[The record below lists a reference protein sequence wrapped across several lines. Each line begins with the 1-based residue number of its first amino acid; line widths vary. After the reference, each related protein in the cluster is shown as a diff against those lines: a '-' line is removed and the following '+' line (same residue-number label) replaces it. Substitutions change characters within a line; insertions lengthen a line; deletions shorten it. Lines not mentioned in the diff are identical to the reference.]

1 MEKEP
6 TPEQQAFLRE
16 ADRIAHQSKKAQA
29 RWLQELE
36 GRLSQHPNRKA
47 ILKAVK
53 KYLLAQKQKADA
65 TARLSHVEDQLAAK
79 IIEEFEG
86 LIQSK
91 FSFPGDERARLKYLA
106 KLTTLGHLIP
116 DVKER
121 LARPDAQEYLE
132 QILKDYLK

>member
-16 ADRIAHQSKKAQA
+16 ADRLAHQSKKTQA

-36 GRLSQHPNRKA
+36 TRLSQQLNRKA

-53 KYLLAQKQKADA
+53 KYLLAKKQKADA
-65 TARLSHVEDQLAAK
+65 AARLSHAEGQLAAK
-79 IIEEFEG
+79 IIEEFKG

-91 FSFPGDERARLKYLA
+91 FSLPRDERARLKYLA
-106 KLTTLGHLIP
+106 KLTTLGQLIP

-121 LARPDAQEYLE
+121 LARPAAQEYLE
-132 QILKDYLK
+132 